1 MYNCKQ
7 DPDLYSSPV
16 NQDGPVDLPKLH
28 YFMDCT
34 RRPTLW
40 GFSCSG
46 LIKMTLFTTGIKQ
59 VGGANHGPQPSCPGG
74 HCIKYE
80 ETTQALTLA
89 KTIINTKIQWETNR
103 KSTINN
109 NPTPTASIIQLSD
122 KSPLFDQNGKKNH
135 HTRSKRQPCA
145 LHTHFI
151 LTSLRRGAA
160 EAFFF

>member
-1 MYNCKQ
+1 
-7 DPDLYSSPV
+7 
-16 NQDGPVDLPKLH
+16 
-28 YFMDCT
+28 
-34 RRPTLW
+34 
-40 GFSCSG
+40 
-46 LIKMTLFTTGIKQ
+46 MTLFTTGIKQ

-74 HCIKYE
+74 HYIKYK

-151 LTSLRRGAA
+151 LTSLRKGAA